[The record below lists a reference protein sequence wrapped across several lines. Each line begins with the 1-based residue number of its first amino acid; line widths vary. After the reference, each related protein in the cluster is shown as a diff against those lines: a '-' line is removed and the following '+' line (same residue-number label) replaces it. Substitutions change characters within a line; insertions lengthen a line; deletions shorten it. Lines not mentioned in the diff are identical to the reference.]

1 MSNMQLKKQQPE
13 RQKADVIEIQ
23 YIHVCWLSACHD
35 LCWNKDFSYTLSLL
49 TSIQN
54 QQFYH

>member
-23 YIHVCWLSACHD
+23 LIYSCMLAVGMS
-35 LCWNKDFSYTLSLL
+35 
-49 TSIQN
+49 
-54 QQFYH
+54 

>member
-35 LCWNKDFSYTLSLL
+35 LC
-49 TSIQN
+49 
-54 QQFYH
+54 